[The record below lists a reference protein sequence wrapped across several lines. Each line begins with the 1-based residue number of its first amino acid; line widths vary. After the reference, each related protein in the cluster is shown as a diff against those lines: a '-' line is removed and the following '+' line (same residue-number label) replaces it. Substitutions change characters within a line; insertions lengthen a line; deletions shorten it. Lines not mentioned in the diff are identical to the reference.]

1 MPLLQSFFRP
11 EFLNRLDDIILFNP
25 INIEMLSKII
35 EIQLDKILQMIKSEK
50 NIDLQI
56 SNKAKNHIA
65 QI

>member
-1 MPLLQSFFRP
+1 
-11 EFLNRLDDIILFNP
+11 
-25 INIEMLSKII
+25 MLSKII
-35 EIQLDKILQMIKSEK
+35 EIQLDKIIQMIKSEK